1 MKKRYLLSFCA
12 FSFMLCIGLLYVSIN
27 VINNR
32 PSKMNKQLKFI
43 GALKMHLILN
53 NHLSSDIIFYDGD
66 AEKFSDLLNEI
77 KNGKEISVENVPK
90 CTMFEGVYHIELIT
104 TNGRK
109 YSYDMETENIVYDST
124 NNVFIKVS
132 MIDRLRELTLLYLLQ
147 HHYSLR

>member
-1 MKKRYLLSFCA
+1 
-12 FSFMLCIGLLYVSIN
+12 MLCIGLLYVSIN

-77 KNGKEISVENVPK
+77 KNGKEIAVENVPK
-90 CTMFEGVYHIELIT
+90 CTIFEGVYHIELIT

-109 YSYDMETENIVYDST
+109 YSYEMETENIVYDST

>member
-1 MKKRYLLSFCA
+1 
-12 FSFMLCIGLLYVSIN
+12 
-27 VINNR
+27 
-32 PSKMNKQLKFI
+32 MNKQLKFI

-66 AEKFSDLLNEI
+66 AEQFSDLLKEI